1 MKKYLLLALITSM
14 PLISMAQQTGRDY
27 DFPRIITSKGT
38 VVAPVYKVESNSL
51 ELNISNN
58 TDEMVEIIV
67 THRGMPIYYD
77 TSIFEEDKVEVDIPK
92 QLVDETAVF
101 VRSGNETHFVG
112 NIAGLPELQHARL
125 ADLVG
130 K

>member
-14 PLISMAQQTGRDY
+14 PLISMAQKMSKKNL
-27 DFPRIITSKGT
+27 PHIITSKGT

-58 TDEMVEIIV
+58 TDETVEIIV
-67 THRGMPIYYD
+67 THKGMPIFYD

-92 QLVDETAVF
+92 QLVDGTAVF
-101 VRSGNETHFVG
+101 VRSGSETHFVG
-112 NIAGLPELQHARL
+112 NIKKEE
-125 ADLVG
+125 
-130 K
+130 

>member
-101 VRSGNETHFVG
+101 VRSGNETHYVG
-112 NIAGLPELQHARL
+112 NICKKEE
-125 ADLVG
+125 
-130 K
+130 

>member
-51 ELNISNN
+51 ELN
-58 TDEMVEIIV
+58 
-67 THRGMPIYYD
+67 
-77 TSIFEEDKVEVDIPK
+77 
-92 QLVDETAVF
+92 
-101 VRSGNETHFVG
+101 
-112 NIAGLPELQHARL
+112 
-125 ADLVG
+125 
-130 K
+130 

>member
-1 MKKYLLLALITSM
+1 MKKYLLLALITLM
-14 PLISMAQQTGRDY
+14 PLISMAQNTSKKDL
-27 DFPRIITSKGT
+27 PHIVTSKGT

-58 TDEMVEIIV
+58 TDETVEIIV

-101 VRSGNETHFVG
+101 VRSGNETHYVG
-112 NIAGLPELQHARL
+112 NINKKEE
-125 ADLVG
+125 
-130 K
+130 

>member
-58 TDEMVEIIV
+58 TDETVEIIV

>member
-58 TDEMVEIIV
+58 NTDETVEIIV
-67 THRGMPIYYD
+67 THKGMPIFYD

-92 QLVDETAVF
+92 QLVDGTAVF
-101 VRSGNETHFVG
+101 VRSGSETHFVG
-112 NIAGLPELQHARL
+112 NIKKEE
-125 ADLVG
+125 
-130 K
+130 

>member
-1 MKKYLLLALITSM
+1 MKKYLLLALITLM
-14 PLISMAQQTGRDY
+14 PLISMAQN
-27 DFPRIITSKGT
+27 TSKKDLPHIVTNKGT

>member
-1 MKKYLLLALITSM
+1 MIKYLLLALITSM

-58 TDEMVEIIV
+58 TYEIVEIIV